1 MPALMLLSEVMERY
15 KFDHPPK
22 EDGNTR
28 ETLPCDIFSM
38 TIGSGHGGLVAIL
51 LGKLRMPVDA
61 ALEAYVHY

>member
-1 MPALMLLSEVMERY
+1 MDAAWTQHAMMLEEINGGSNAMPALMLLSEVMERY

-38 TIGSGHGGLVAIL
+38 TIGSGHGG
-51 LGKLRMPVDA
+51 
-61 ALEAYVHY
+61 